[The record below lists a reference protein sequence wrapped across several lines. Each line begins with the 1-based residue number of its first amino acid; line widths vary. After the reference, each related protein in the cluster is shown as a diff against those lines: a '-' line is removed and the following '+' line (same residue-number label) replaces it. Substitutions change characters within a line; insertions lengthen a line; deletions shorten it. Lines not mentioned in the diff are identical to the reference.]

1 VPDNDADLAN
11 IIAEYD
17 TIIAFSVTK
26 WIHLNF
32 GDQGLKRFFKRIYRT
47 LLPGGRLIL
56 EPQPWSSYR
65 LKRRMTVRKEKDF
78 SLIEKKMNFGFQKD
92 ITETYNHIEFK
103 PTEFV
108 SYLLSAEVGFETCT
122 TIATPDNT
130 HKGTNEFD

>member
-1 VPDNDADLAN
+1 MQKKKFTSEQKAFVVHFISLKFCKTKFQNIVFFCFQGNFVPDNDADLAN

-65 LKRRMTVRKEKDF
+65 LKRRMTVRR
-78 SLIEKKMNFGFQKD
+78 KKRFF
-92 ITETYNHIEFK
+92 
-103 PTEFV
+103 
-108 SYLLSAEVGFETCT
+108 
-122 TIATPDNT
+122 
-130 HKGTNEFD
+130 FD

>member
-1 VPDNDADLAN
+1 MEKKKFTSEQKAFVVHFISLKFCKTKFRNIVFLFFQGNFVPDNDADLAN

-65 LKRRMTVRKEKDF
+65 LKRRMTVRKKKDF
-78 SLIEKKMNFGFQKD
+78 SLIEKQ
-92 ITETYNHIEFK
+92 
-103 PTEFV
+103 
-108 SYLLSAEVGFETCT
+108 
-122 TIATPDNT
+122 
-130 HKGTNEFD
+130 NEFRFPEGYY